1 MKNLY
6 VMIGL
11 TLLASAAAQT
21 STDDLF
27 AGMQPLRGVEYETL
41 ADPADVMSE
50 RIRVSIDELEPD
62 GVGFRYYIAE
72 GYEPSILYEDVCPSG
87 YETVWYTYEV
97 LDANPVLIEFS
108 PEVQKEEGEVF
119 WPIFYGEQRTASGQE
134 SFTDPVY
141 IGSCAYSEKSGV
153 YYENQTARVENT
165 GIGPA
170 VNARCQILVNNSGKQ
185 TIISDTDGLYY
196 ATCFGDQVVTA
207 STQSEQW
214 LYYPDGSPI
223 ETSAN
228 TINDVHAEF
237 FPGIPFYTHIAPLE
251 GVQGD
256 VIFKL
261 FTDEPLFVITNQPEK
276 ITELIDSFDL
286 QEFLHSWQFTA
297 EIDTNIENGISDI
310 YVLETLGPP
319 DDKISSSDGS
329 TQIEQW
335 HYAPYGLTLFFT
347 NGLVSSYVEH

>member
-1 MKNLY
+1 MKKLY
-6 VMIGL
+6 IVIGL
-11 TLLASAAAQT
+11 TLFASAAAQT
-21 STDDLF
+21 TTDDLF

-41 ADPADVMSE
+41 ADPTDVMSE

-72 GYEPSILYEDVCPSG
+72 GYEPSVLYEDVCPSG

-108 PEVQKEEGEVF
+108 PEVQKEQGEVF

-153 YYENQTARVENT
+153 FYENQTAYVENT
-165 GIGPA
+165 GLGPA
-170 VNARCQILVNNSGKQ
+170 VTARCQILVNNSGKQ
-185 TIISDTDGLYY
+185 TIISDTEGLYS

-214 LYYPDGSPI
+214 FYYPDGSPI
-223 ETSAN
+223 ETNAN
-228 TINDVHAEF
+228 SINDVHAEF
-237 FPGIPFYTHIAPLE
+237 FPNIPSYTHIGSLE
-251 GVQGD
+251 AVQGD

-261 FTDEPLFVITNQPEK
+261 FTDEPLFFVTNQPEE
-276 ITELIDSFDL
+276 IPEIIDSFDL
-286 QEFLHSWQFTA
+286 QEFLNSWQLTN
-297 EIDTNIENGISDI
+297 EIEAHIEDGLTDLFM
-310 YVLETLGPP
+310 LETLGPP
-319 DDKISSSDGS
+319 NDKTTTSDGS
-329 TQIEQW
+329 TRIEQW
-335 HYAPYGLTLFFT
+335 YYEPYNLTLFFT
-347 NGLVSSYVEH
+347 NGSVSRYVEH